1 MIVKGGKMFDEVRQ
15 DVAVL
20 IVNLTGAGMVRVMP
34 ISHIQGTDLG
44 RRDKIQ

>member
-1 MIVKGGKMFDEVRQ
+1 MFDEVRQ

-20 IVNLTGAGMVRVMP
+20 IVNLTGASMVRVMP
-34 ISHIQGTDLG
+34 ISHMGSDLR